1 MTLADVLNDHTLP
14 LGERFRA
21 LVDAQLGQEKIDYNA
36 VAEIF
41 EKDIVPRVQ
50 MEDSFI
56 PTQAQVVADA
66 VARAMNHFVG
76 GNLDTIGDLLAIRI
90 PGQLG
95 SYFVHAKENPEE
107 GLQFIAAYSR
117 ALGAQDISGHPLTS
131 EGGVAL
137 GTFLE
142 TYTHARKLFEMAHDD
157 LILAAWRELVEKTD
171 DTLPMNDDDVSVLR
185 QDLIKTANE
194 FDLSVSSRMKDTFME
209 HFGNG
214 KLVQKHAQEI
224 TDEQQASQRYR
235 LTAYH
240 LVSERINSILQGGD
254 GDEFFYRAFGR
265 ITDVTEFVDRN
276 HANLENAMR
285 ERKYDNILPEARHS
299 KEDVDAYVRKF
310 ARYALS
316 DERIQQSSNISSKFL
331 NSKTKIN
338 SPLEDPRFV
347 RGVLFALADHGY
359 IEMNIDDFTDLPTGL
374 KSEEIMALSDVTF
387 SFTPTE
393 KGADYI
399 PAKA

>member
-21 LVDAQLGQEKIDYNA
+21 LVDAQLGQEEIDIN
-36 VAEIF
+36 VDVIF
-41 EKDIVPRVQ
+41 KKDIVPRVQ
-50 MEDSFI
+50 MQYSYI

-66 VARAMNHFVG
+66 VAQSMNHF
-76 GNLDTIGDLLAIRI
+76 NAEDDLDAIGDLLAIGI

-95 SYFVHAKENPEE
+95 SYFVHAQENSEDR
-107 GLQFIAAYSR
+107 LQFIAAYSQ

-131 EGGVAL
+131 KGGVAL
-137 GTFLE
+137 STFSE
-142 TYTHARKLFEMAHDD
+142 TYVRARGLFKIPHDD

-171 DTLPMNDDDVSVLR
+171 DTLLMSDDDVSVLR
-185 QDLIKTANE
+185 QDLIKTADE
-194 FDLSVSSRMKDTFME
+194 FDLSVSSGMKDIFME

-214 KLVQKHAQEI
+214 ELVQKHAQEI
-224 TDEQQASQRYR
+224 RYEQQASQRYR

-285 ERKYDNILPEARHS
+285 ERKYDNILPKARHS
-299 KEDVDAYVRKF
+299 KEDVDAYVREF

-331 NSKTKIN
+331 NSKNKIN

-359 IEMNIDDFTDLPTGL
+359 IKINIDDFTDLPTGL

-393 KGADYI
+393 KGATYTS
-399 PAKA
+399 AKA